1 MIIDLVL
8 GTNGLWYFQVIVMAV
23 QQNKVSRARR
33 NKRRSHDALKEGIWV
48 ECDNCGELKL
58 PYHMCP
64 ACGYYNGKSVMEIV
78 EPEFEDED
86 L

>member
-1 MIIDLVL
+1 
-8 GTNGLWYFQVIVMAV
+8 MAV

-33 NKRRSHDALKEGIWV
+33 NNRRSHDALKPGIWV

-64 ACGYYNGKSVMEIV
+64 HCGYYNGRMIFEVR
-78 EPEFEDED
+78 EPEIDED
-86 L
+86 DDI